1 MDTSKISFP
10 KLESWNP
17 MHEVATIAVNVDK
30 KRVLC
35 RISKEVLNLVAENKE
50 AAPMDT
56 LSNYCALF
64 EGKAKRLIENKAFED
79 DRLIIIRK
87 ADMYAKVNGG
97 YGGT

>member
-17 MHEVATIAVNVDK
+17 IHEVATIAVNVDK

-50 AAPMDT
+50 TEPMDV
-56 LSNYCALF
+56 LSNNRALF
-64 EGKAKRLIENKAFED
+64 EGKARRLIENKDYEKD
-79 DRLIIIRK
+79 GSIIIRK
-87 ADMYAKVNGG
+87 ADI
-97 YGGT
+97 